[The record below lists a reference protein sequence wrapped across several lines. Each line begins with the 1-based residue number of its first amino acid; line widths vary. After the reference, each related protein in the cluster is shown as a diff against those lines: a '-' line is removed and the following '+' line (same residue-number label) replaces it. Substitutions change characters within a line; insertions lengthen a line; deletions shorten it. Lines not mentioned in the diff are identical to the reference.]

1 MKVLDLQCRLGH
13 SFEGWFGSQD
23 DYDAQR
29 ERGLVTCPVCGHAK
43 LSKKLSAPRLNLGA
57 APPATSHPGQ
67 QVASPEPSLQA
78 VWMAVAKSIVAN
90 TEDVGTEFA
99 EEARKMHYGE
109 SQVRGIRGHASADE
123 TAALQDEGIEVM
135 PFMLPQALKQTLQ

>member
-1 MKVLDLQCRLGH
+1 MKVLDLQCPDLH
-13 SFEGWFGSQD
+13 VSEGWFASEADFISQL
-23 DYDAQR
+23 

-57 APPATSHPGQ
+57 APPEASQPI
-67 QVASPEPSLQA
+67 ASPEPSLQA

-135 PFMLPQALKQTLQ
+135 PFLLPQALKQTLQ

>member
-1 MKVLDLQCRLGH
+1 MKVLDLQCPDLH
-13 SFEGWFGSQD
+13 VFEGWFASEADFISQL
-23 DYDAQR
+23 

-109 SQVRGIRGHASADE
+109 SHVRGIRGHASADE